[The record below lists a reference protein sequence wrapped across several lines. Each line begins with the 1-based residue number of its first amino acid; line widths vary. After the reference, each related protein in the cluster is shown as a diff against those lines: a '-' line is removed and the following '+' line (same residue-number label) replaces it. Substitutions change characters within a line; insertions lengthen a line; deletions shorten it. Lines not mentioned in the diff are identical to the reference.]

1 MAKKTAKKKAS
12 VEADKPTKKPT
23 VGQPTKFTNAVK
35 IAIGSMPESGLS
47 NSEMIE
53 KLEIDHQTYYNWK
66 NVHVSFF
73 DSIKDWRIAADCRV
87 EDALMNTA
95 MGKRVKVKKPVVV
108 SDGADSGSHVEYHEF
123 EEYIKPNVTAQKFW
137 LTNRKASEWRDK
149 REFDINEVKRLS
161 DEEVR
166 AKALAIMNKGKE

>member
-1 MAKKTAKKKAS
+1 MAKKTAKKTVS
-12 VEADKPTKKPT
+12 VETKPKNKKA
-23 VGQPTKFTNAVK
+23 GQPTKFTSAVK
-35 IAIGSMPESGLS
+35 IAIGSMAESGLS

-137 LTNRKASEWRDK
+137 LTNRRASEWRDK
-149 REFDINEVKRLS
+149 REFDINEVKKLS

-166 AKALAIMNKGKE
+166 AKALAIMEKDKGY